1 MTTDLDTTAAGTT
14 RPAPAAPVPARMVA
28 PLRKIATVRAT
39 GRQGKQISP
48 HHFWLAREFEVTLE
62 CGHKF
67 LTARDDYDSTGDPD
81 RLSHPITGRFRCID
95 CPTRPSK
102 GRPRRKGPNPD
113 YDPLISALVTAAC
126 HADNSCQAELLA
138 WIVENG
144 RFIDDDERRERA
156 YRAIVLALVDRY
168 VQDAHTTKSPA
179 VRDAIYQWALDPSTD
194 NIAAAR
200 KETRRL
206 YKNQHNDGQWYANR
220 GVIAAAAATAPG
232 VRRRTTAVLEAITWD
247 AESRGPFYS
256 QLFAKRAELD
266 AVAVVG
272 SHEQVQSAQ
281 SALSQTYAQ
290 GWPQIS
296 ATHIPFVK
304 HLLATYLHEIS
315 DTTAQLITDFD
326 SANPVRD
333 AGKD

>member
-1 MTTDLDTTAAGTT
+1 MTTDLNRATTGAAHANDGT
-14 RPAPAAPVPARMVA
+14 PVPARMVA
-28 PLRKIATVRAT
+28 PLKKIATVTAT

-62 CGHKF
+62 CGHRF
-67 LTARDDYDSTGDPD
+67 LTSRDDYDSTGDPD

-95 CPTRPSK
+95 CPQRPSK

-126 HADNSCQAELLA
+126 HADNSCEAELLA

-144 RFIDDDERRERA
+144 RFVDDDERRERA

-168 VQDAHTTKSPA
+168 VQDAHSAKGPA
-179 VRDAIYQWALDPSTD
+179 VRQAVYQWALDPSPD

-200 KETRRL
+200 LETRRL
-206 YKNQHNDGQWYANR
+206 YKNQHNGGQWYANR
-220 GVIAAAAATAPG
+220 GVIAAAAAMAPG
-232 VRRRTTAVLEAITWD
+232 ARRRTTAVLEALTWD
-247 AESRGPFYS
+247 PESREPFYS
-256 QLFAKRAELD
+256 ELFAKRAELD

-272 SHEQVQSAQ
+272 DREQVQSAQ
-281 SALSQTYAQ
+281 SALHQAYSE
-290 GWPQIS
+290 GWPSIS
-296 ATHIPFVK
+296 QTHIPMVK
-304 HLLATYLHEIS
+304 HLLAIYLHEIS
-315 DTTAQLITDFD
+315 DTTAQLITDLDTAD
-326 SANPVRD
+326 SARD

>member
-1 MTTDLDTTAAGTT
+1 MSTVLNTATTGPARANESIAA
-14 RPAPAAPVPARMVA
+14 PARMVA
-28 PLRKIATVRAT
+28 PLRKIAAVRAT
-39 GRQGKQISP
+39 GRQGREIGP

-67 LTARDDYDSTGDPD
+67 LTARDDYDRTGDPD

-126 HADNSCQAELLA
+126 HADNSCEAELLA
-138 WIVENG
+138 WIVQNG
-144 RFIDDDERRERA
+144 RFVDDDERRERA

-168 VQDAHTTKSPA
+168 VHDAQPARGPA
-179 VRDAIYQWALDPSTD
+179 VRQAVYRWALDPSPE

-200 KETRRL
+200 MQTRRL
-206 YKNQHNDGQWYANR
+206 YKNQHNGGQWHANR
-220 GVIAAAAATAPG
+220 GVIAAAAAMSPAA
-232 VRRRTTAVLEAITWD
+232 RRRTTAVLEALTWD
-247 AESRGPFYS
+247 SESREPFYS

-266 AVAVVG
+266 AIAVVG
-272 SHEQVQSAQ
+272 SDEHVQAAQ
-281 SALSQTYAQ
+281 SALSQAYSE
-290 GWPQIS
+290 GWPSIS
-296 ATHIPFVK
+296 HTHVPVVK
-304 HLLATYLHEIS
+304 HLLAIYLHEIS
-315 DTTAQLITDFD
+315 DNTAQLITDLD
-326 SANPVRD
+326 TAASARD